1 MRPFLPF
8 GHAAFFRLRRF
19 FRTCRFFQK
28 RRFLSETLVS
38 FRHGFFFLR
47 RADDVRPPKKECFFV
62 RQAIVLR
69 TGADRHDFTTN
80 CRARPSS
87 ARIFSVCRSIFFGV
101 SRSLSAPRR
110 TPESRNMQ
118 RERHGHKKDGRSDA
132 SPVFLRRAEIGGRLL
147 SRNAPQ
153 GDCGQIKDIQTE
165 EVQTTISY

>member
-1 MRPFLPF
+1 MPLSFAFADTF
-8 GHAAFFRLRRF
+8 GHAAFSETPFSVRNAGFCQTRL
-19 FRTCRFFQK
+19 
-28 RRFLSETLVS
+28 FLSSAGGRCSPAEERVL
-38 FRHGFFFLR
+38 
-47 RADDVRPPKKECFFV
+47 FV

-80 CRARPSS
+80 RRARPSS

-110 TPESRNMQ
+110 TPESRNTQ

-153 GDCGQIKDIQTE
+153 DDCGQIKDIQTE